1 MHIFIHELGHSL
13 GAKHDDEAEECVNMT
28 DEDFLMTGDAKVILL
43 NSLYDRL
50 VTTTWKF
57 KDFSVTQILC
67 EINFYEFRSFKKAI
81 FAIICV
87 FLFS

>member
-50 VTTTWKF
+50 VITMWKF
-57 KDFSVTQILC
+57 QDFSVTQILR
-67 EINFYEFRSFKKAI
+67 EINFGESRNSKTA
-81 FAIICV
+81 
-87 FLFS
+87 FLAFLGH

>member
-50 VTTTWKF
+50 VFTVWE
-57 KDFSVTQILC
+57 FSG
-67 EINFYEFRSFKKAI
+67 FYCHSDYT
-81 FAIICV
+81 
-87 FLFS
+87 

>member
-43 NSLYDRL
+43 NSVYDR
-50 VTTTWKF
+50 
-57 KDFSVTQILC
+57 I
-67 EINFYEFRSFKKAI
+67 
-81 FAIICV
+81 
-87 FLFS
+87 

>member
-50 VTTTWKF
+50 VITMWKF
-57 KDFSVTQILC
+57 QDFSVTQILR
-67 EINFYEFRSFKKAI
+67 EINFGEYKSAKTAI
-81 FAIICV
+81 MLLHF
-87 FLFS
+87 